1 MYTRRSFVTG
11 IGAAT
16 AFSVVPSAK
25 SSPPSALKTQPLSDA
40 GFIPWTEG
48 QLDIHHISTGR
59 GNCTLFICP
68 DGTVFLVDA
77 GAIYT
82 PLKYTISPKPDCH
95 RRPGEYLAR
104 YIRRQLLATGR
115 NEIDVFLAT
124 HFHDDHIGEVSS
136 VTPLHSSG
144 QFHVTGISDVAA
156 SIPIARIL
164 DRGFPSYDYPVP
176 IELEDSR
183 NYAAFARYASQNGT
197 KVERF
202 IAGSSTQLLLSRDPT
217 RFPTFTVQN
226 LSVNGDVWTGHNEES
241 APRFP
246 AISTLSPEEY
256 PSENMC
262 CLSFRVQYGDF
273 RYYTGG
279 DLERDTKYGSSLWR
293 DIESPV
299 AQAAG
304 PVHVAVAN
312 HHGYVNAVGPAF
324 VQELQPQAFVVMAW
338 DSAHPTIPTL
348 DNMLSKRL
356 YPGKRDIFVTALKE
370 ENRIATRR
378 LSEITSGNGHVVVR
392 VEPGGKTYK
401 ILVLDNMTET
411 NTVLSRH
418 GPYLTAQS

>member
-1 MYTRRSFVTG
+1 MYTRRSFITA

-16 AFSVVPSAK
+16 AFSVVSPAK
-25 SSPPSALKTQPLSDA
+25 SSPKTPPFSDA
-40 GFIPWTEG
+40 SFIPWSEG

-59 GNCTLFICP
+59 GSCTLFICP

-82 PLKYTISPKPDCH
+82 PLKYTISPKPDDY

-115 NEIDVFLAT
+115 NEIDVFLPT
-124 HFHDDHIGEVSS
+124 HFHGDHVGEVSS

-156 SIPIARIL
+156 SIPVARIL
-164 DRGFPSYDYPVP
+164 DRGFPSYDYPAP
-176 IELEDSR
+176 IQRTDSR
-183 NYAAFARYASQNGT
+183 NYAAFARHALQNGT

-202 IAGSSTQLLLSRDPT
+202 IAGSATQLSLLRKPS

-226 LSVNGDVWTGHNEES
+226 LSVNGDVWTGQGEES
-241 APRFP
+241 ASRFP

-262 CLSFRVQYGDF
+262 CLSFRIQYGGF

-279 DLERDTKYGSSLWR
+279 DLECDTNYGSSLWR
-293 DIESPV
+293 DIETPV

-304 PVHVAVAN
+304 PVNVAVAN
-312 HHGYVNAVGPAF
+312 HHGYVNAVGAAF
-324 VQELQPQAFVVMAW
+324 VQKLQPQAFIVIGW

-356 YPGKRDIFVTALKE
+356 YPGNRDIFATALKE
-370 ENRIATRR
+370 ENLVATRR

-392 VEPGGKTYK
+392 VEPGGAAYQ
-401 ILVLDNMTET
+401 ILVLDNMTEL

-418 GPYLTAQS
+418 GPYLTT